1 MSDTEG
7 LPVLPPPKQR
17 ILRVVM
23 VVLRARES
31 VFQVGNDVGDV
42 ELWIDDRLAFRSPN
56 TTKVVAVL
64 GRAHQPRLKRV
75 LRSLAERCFQT
86 FGLASVVTIVSF
98 LRHAQRRGHAP
109 TVGQVATGDE
119 RDAR

>member
-1 MSDTEG
+1 
-7 LPVLPPPKQR
+7 
-17 ILRVVM
+17 M

-64 GRAHQPRLKRV
+64 TGESPSTTLEARAALAEERYFKDIQLGIRRDDREFYVTLKGAGMHLQSVKFTWVMSETPDEAVFDRMF
-75 LRSLAERCFQT
+75 RSLDCALF
-86 FGLASVVTIVSF
+86 
-98 LRHAQRRGHAP
+98 
-109 TVGQVATGDE
+109 
-119 RDAR
+119 